1 MGLGVGNERLFSQ
14 NNQMMM
20 KQQQQQAMNPRKII
34 VKRSRHIRDLSQD
47 YNGSGPS
54 PNGGGG
60 SGISL
65 PPMIKTPKE
74 SRGMMGERGNSFMM
88 HT

>member
-1 MGLGVGNERLFSQ
+1 
-14 NNQMMM
+14 MMM
-20 KQQQQQAMNPRKII
+20 KPHPLNPRKII
-34 VKRSRHIRDLSQD
+34 VKRQRHIRDLSQD
-47 YNGSGPS
+47 YHNGTGPS
-54 PNGGGG
+54 PSGGT

-74 SRGMMGERGNSFMM
+74 SRGMIGERGNSFMM